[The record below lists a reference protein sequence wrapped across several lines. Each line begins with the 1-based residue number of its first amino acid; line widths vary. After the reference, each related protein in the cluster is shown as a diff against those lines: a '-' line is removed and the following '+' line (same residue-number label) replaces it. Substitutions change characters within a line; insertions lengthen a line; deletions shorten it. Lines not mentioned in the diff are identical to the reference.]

1 MPRPYSVDLRERVLL
16 ACERDDCSH
25 AEIARR
31 FTLAE
36 STVSTWYQAWRDS
49 GRRTAKPP
57 GRGLAALLTAA
68 EEAMLRQLVAEDNAA
83 TRQQYCDRLAE
94 RCDVKVSVT
103 TLGQTLQRLGLTRK
117 KRPCGRAN
125 KTAKT

>member
-1 MPRPYSVDLRERVLL
+1 MPRPYSVDRRERVLL

-57 GRGLAALLTAA
+57 GRGLAAILTAA
-68 EEAMLRQLVAEDNAA
+68 EEAVLRQLVAEDNAA

>member
-57 GRGLAALLTAA
+57 GRGLAAILTAA
-68 EEAMLRQLVAEDNAA
+68 EEAVLRQLVAEDNAA